1 MGEGKDRERQRDIQR
16 QRDSIL
22 PERTYFLSSD
32 TEKSYNSNLAFLVSP
47 GVSQAVLPRG
57 ILSTSRGGAAFRG

>member
-1 MGEGKDRERQRDIQR
+1 MGEGKDRQRGTERHTETTR
-16 QRDSIL
+16 QYLTRENL
-22 PERTYFLSSD
+22 FSSD

-57 ILSTSRGGAAFRG
+57 ILSTSRGGAAF